1 MKKKGLI
8 MSNNPKKY
16 TLDDILDLLK
26 FFVFWLILSTILLR
40 VNEFA
45 ERKIPQIINQNYEI
59 QKLEVTEG
67 EEK

>member
-1 MKKKGLI
+1 

>member
-1 MKKKGLI
+1 

-16 TLDDILDLLK
+16 TLDEMLDLLK
-26 FFVFWLILSTILLR
+26 FFVFWLILSTVLLE
-40 VNEFA
+40 VNKFA